1 MADSAKP
8 LSDSAETVTP
18 LDGTTEA
25 MQTDDLILVSID
37 DHVVEPPDMFLN
49 HVPAKYKAEAP
60 IVVTDDKGVDQWMYQ
75 GRPQGVSGL
84 NAVVSWPA
92 EEWGRD
98 PAGFA
103 EMRPGVYDVHERV
116 RDMNR
121 NGILASMCFPTF
133 TGFSARHLNMHREEV
148 TLVMVSAYNDW
159 HIDEWAGSYPDRF
172 IPIAVLPT
180 WNPEAMCAEIRR
192 VAAKGCRAVTMP
204 ELPHLEGLPS
214 YHDDDYW
221 GPVFRTLS
229 EENVVMCLHIGTGFG
244 AISMAPNAPIDNLII
259 LATQVS
265 AMCAQD
271 LLWGPAMRSYPDLKF
286 AFSEGGIGWIPF
298 YLDRSDRHYTNQKW
312 LRRDFGDKLPSDVFR
327 EHSLACYV
335 TDKTSLKLR
344 HEIGIDIIAW
354 ECDYPHSDCFWPDAP
369 EQVLAELNAA
379 GADDSRHQQD
389 HLAELL
395 PVLRLGPVRAH
406 PARAGDGRRAARQG
420 HRRRRVDPA
429 AQGVGAVLRSRS
441 SSPRRD
447 FGVICC
453 AERHLSRR
461 SRYCS
466 AIESPCTRM
475 PLASNGR
482 LAGPLATLPS
492 RLNLLPWQGQ
502 LIDAPTT
509 SATVHPACVQMAEK
523 PLNCPGAGCV
533 ITTSST
539 ITPEPTG
546 TSPVLAIAC
555 TGTAAPSGAA
565 VAPGAGVGAGSAAGS
580 AGGLP

>member
-1 MADSAKP
+1 
-8 LSDSAETVTP
+8 
-18 LDGTTEA
+18 

-37 DHVVEPPDMFLN
+37 DHVVEPPDMFLR
-49 HVPAKYKAEAP
+49 HVPARYKAEAP
-60 IVVTDDKGVDQWMYQ
+60 IVVTDEKGVDQWMYQ

-214 YHDDDYW
+214 YHDDEYW

-271 LLWGPAMRSYPDLKF
+271 LLWGPAMRNYPDLKF

-379 GADDSRHQQD
+379 GADDTDINKITWQNSCRFFGWDPFAQD
-389 HLAELL
+389 AE
-395 PVLRLGPVRAH
+395 G
-406 PARAGDGRRAARQG
+406 AGDGRSAARQG
-420 HRRRRVDPA
+420 HRRRRVDQA
-429 AQGVGAVLRSRS
+429 AQGVGAAVRAEAARQDLIRRARPRSAGCRRARPACRLAS
-441 SSPRRD
+441 LQRRPWPRRR
-447 FGVICC
+447 VRTC
-453 AERHLSRR
+453 
-461 SRYCS
+461 
-466 AIESPCTRM
+466 
-475 PLASNGR
+475 
-482 LAGPLATLPS
+482 
-492 RLNLLPWQGQ
+492 
-502 LIDAPTT
+502 
-509 SATVHPACVQMAEK
+509 
-523 PLNCPGAGCV
+523 
-533 ITTSST
+533 
-539 ITPEPTG
+539 
-546 TSPVLAIAC
+546 
-555 TGTAAPSGAA
+555 
-565 VAPGAGVGAGSAAGS
+565 
-580 AGGLP
+580 

>member
-1 MADSAKP
+1 MK
-8 LSDSAETVTP
+8 
-18 LDGTTEA
+18 
-25 MQTDDLILVSID
+25 TDDLILVSID

-133 TGFSARHLNMHREEV
+133 TGFSARHLNQHREDV

-271 LLWGPAMRSYPDLKF
+271 LLWGPAMRNYPDLKF

-312 LRRDFGDKLPSDVFR
+312 LRRDFGDQAAQRRVPR
-327 EHSLACYV
+327 ALAG
-335 TDKTSLKLR
+335 LLR
-344 HEIGIDIIAW
+344 HRQDVAEAAARDRHRHHRVGVRLPA
-354 ECDYPHSDCFWPDAP
+354 FGLL
-369 EQVLAELNAA
+369 LARRSRA
-379 GADDSRHQQD
+379 GARRARRRRRRRRRHQQD
-389 HLAELL
+389 HLGELV
-395 PVLRLGPVRAH
+395 PVLRVGPLRADAQGAGH
-406 PARAGDGRRAARQG
+406 RRSPAGEG
-420 HRRRRVDPA
+420 HRRRRLDPA
-429 AQGVGAVLRSRS
+429 AQGVGATLRAEAARQGLISRPPS
-441 SSPRRD
+441 
-447 FGVICC
+447 
-453 AERHLSRR
+453 
-461 SRYCS
+461 
-466 AIESPCTRM
+466 
-475 PLASNGR
+475 
-482 LAGPLATLPS
+482 S
-492 RLNLLPWQGQ
+492 RLP
-502 LIDAPTT
+502 
-509 SATVHPACVQMAEK
+509 
-523 PLNCPGAGCV
+523 
-533 ITTSST
+533 
-539 ITPEPTG
+539 
-546 TSPVLAIAC
+546 
-555 TGTAAPSGAA
+555 
-565 VAPGAGVGAGSAAGS
+565 
-580 AGGLP
+580 

>member
-1 MADSAKP
+1 MN
-8 LSDSAETVTP
+8 V
-18 LDGTTEA
+18 
-25 MQTDDLILVSID
+25 DDLILVSID

-133 TGFSARHLNMHREEV
+133 TGFSARHLNMHREDV

-159 HIDEWAGSYPDRF
+159 HIDEWAGTYPDRF

-180 WNPEAMCAEIRR
+180 WNPEAMCDEIRR

-271 LLWGPAMRSYPDLKF
+271 LLWGPAMRNYPDLKF

-379 GADDSRHQQD
+379 GADDSDINKITWENSCRFFGWDPFARTPRSDATVAALRAKGADVDPD
-389 HLAELL
+389 HEKQLTQACF
-395 PVLRLGPVRAH
+395 RCD
-406 PARAGDGRRAARQG
+406 PAR
-420 HRRRRVDPA
+420 
-429 AQGVGAVLRSRS
+429 
-441 SSPRRD
+441 
-447 FGVICC
+447 
-453 AERHLSRR
+453 
-461 SRYCS
+461 
-466 AIESPCTRM
+466 
-475 PLASNGR
+475 
-482 LAGPLATLPS
+482 
-492 RLNLLPWQGQ
+492 
-502 LIDAPTT
+502 
-509 SATVHPACVQMAEK
+509 
-523 PLNCPGAGCV
+523 
-533 ITTSST
+533 
-539 ITPEPTG
+539 
-546 TSPVLAIAC
+546 
-555 TGTAAPSGAA
+555 
-565 VAPGAGVGAGSAAGS
+565 
-580 AGGLP
+580 